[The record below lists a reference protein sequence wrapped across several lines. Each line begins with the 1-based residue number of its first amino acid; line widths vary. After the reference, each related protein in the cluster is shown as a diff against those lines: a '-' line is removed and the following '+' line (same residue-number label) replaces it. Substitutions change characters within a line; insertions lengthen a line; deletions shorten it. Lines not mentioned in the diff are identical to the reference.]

1 MNTSIAQELQE
12 ALQSQPMFVANDG
25 SLLSNLIREKANKN
39 DVDLINILF
48 LNETLRGHFF
58 IEVENFKVFDNSKF
72 QLFISSGD
80 WLPGSFTSHSNRIG
94 LMNSSNFLAES
105 NEVVLSWPYKDC
117 VLVGGMREGEKS
129 RTERFYN
136 EILAPDQITKLFEP
150 KALRAGKRV
159 GKDGPKPL
167 ESLNFSDSGDL
178 LDNII
183 IRGNNLFALA
193 TILPVFKS
201 SFKLIYIDPP
211 YNTEQDLLYNDKFKN
226 STWLTFMKNRLE
238 LAKKLL
244 HEDGLIAVQ
253 IDNRMYAHLKLL
265 LDEIFGAE
273 NFRSMISVKV
283 KESGG
288 VGNDDFLI
296 DVMEYIFMYSKSTDI
311 EFDVPRKE
319 AIYAAENESN
329 YTSVLEI
336 NDAGEL
342 ERVIEGGNVGE
353 IKVYKHKSWT
363 IRNIPK
369 NERNN
374 TKYVDNFASIM
385 RTTNPQ
391 GGLMKR
397 ILPSFPKTKDDLYT
411 IEYVPVRGKNKG
423 KVVREQIYNQGLV
436 LWLKTTAKLEADQII
451 KFERPT
457 NAWVDENLYQG
468 IASEGGV
475 NFPNGK
481 KPERLIERILKLHL
495 REGDRVLDFFLG
507 SGTTAAVAHKLGFQY
522 VGIEQLNYGENDF
535 TKRLQNVIS
544 GDTSGIS
551 KEVGWNGG
559 GQYVYIELAERNASI
574 LQRLE
579 SLTDAN
585 ELAIL
590 AKEVSESVYL
600 SHLSEISEDPLTS
613 EQILQLGIE
622 ETKILLMKALDKNA
636 LYVNISEVEE
646 MTTGLTKDDI
656 RVTGMFYSK
665 GK

>member
-1 MNTSIAQELQE
+1 
-12 ALQSQPMFVANDG
+12 
-25 SLLSNLIREKANKN
+25 
-39 DVDLINILF
+39 
-48 LNETLRGHFF
+48 
-58 IEVENFKVFDNSKF
+58 
-72 QLFISSGD
+72 
-80 WLPGSFTSHSNRIG
+80 
-94 LMNSSNFLAES
+94 
-105 NEVVLSWPYKDC
+105 
-117 VLVGGMREGEKS
+117 
-129 RTERFYN
+129 
-136 EILAPDQITKLFEP
+136 
-150 KALRAGKRV
+150 
-159 GKDGPKPL
+159 
-167 ESLNFSDSGDL
+167 
-178 LDNII
+178 
-183 IRGNNLFALA
+183 
-193 TILPVFKS
+193 
-201 SFKLIYIDPP
+201 
-211 YNTEQDLLYNDKFKN
+211 
-226 STWLTFMKNRLE
+226 
-238 LAKKLL
+238 
-244 HEDGLIAVQ
+244 
-253 IDNRMYAHLKLL
+253 L
-265 LDEIFGAE
+265 LDEIFGVE

-296 DVMEYIFMYSKSTDI
+296 DVMEHIFMYSKSTDI

-319 AIYAAENESN
+319 AIYAAEIESN

-353 IKVYKHKSWT
+353 IKVYKHKSWN

-369 NERNN
+369 KERDNAN
-374 TKYVDNFASIM
+374 YVDNFANIM

-535 TKRLQNVIS
+535 TKRLHNVIN
-544 GDTSGIS
+544 GDSSGIS

-579 SLTDAN
+579 SVDDAN
-585 ELAIL
+585 ELAKL

-622 ETKILLMKALDKNA
+622 ETKNLLMKALDKNA
-636 LYVNISEVEE
+636 LYVNISELEE

-656 RVTGMFYSK
+656 RVTEMFYSK